1 MARSVVAILVGFFL
15 IGALATAGDV
25 LVRQLVPSAYDPAGR
40 MTSLPLLA
48 LTQAYVALFAIT
60 GCYVC
65 ARLAPHHPL
74 RHAMIL
80 GVLGLLFNV
89 YGSYARWN
97 DVPVWFHVVGLALTL
112 PYAYVGG
119 WLRERELARQAP
131 LAGAAPA

>member
-1 MARSVVAILVGFFL
+1 MVRSLVAVLVGFFL
-15 IGALATAGDV
+15 IGALASGGEV

-80 GVLGLLFNV
+80 GVLGLLFNL
-89 YGSYARWN
+89 YGSYVRWT
-97 DVPVWFHVVGLALTL
+97 DVPAWFHAVGLGLTL
-112 PYAYVGG
+112 PYAYIGG
-119 WLRERELARQAP
+119 WLREREVARQA
-131 LAGAAPA
+131 AIVGAAAM